1 MDLLYFVLLVS
12 SLIFIHESGHF
23 AFAKIFGVKVLTFSI
38 GFGPRIL
45 RLRGKET
52 EYCVALLPFGGFVT
66 MLEESKTTEPILPEE
81 RGRTFESQS
90 LWKRVVI
97 VLAGP
102 AMNLLFPVALYTS
115 VFLEDTEFLPPTVGV
130 VEPSMPAYGKLQAGD
145 LITSVAGTSVT
156 SFDEVKRII
165 ARRTAA
171 PVRITGLRD
180 GKPFDVVVTPVD
192 HAEAHELDIVEH
204 TGRIGI
210 DPRFPAAVIGL
221 SKSDASAAIGLRTFD
236 LVTAVNGRKIES
248 FIDLVNTLSEN
259 RGDQVVL
266 SYLRPVD
273 AQHAMGGLCAL
284 AVYEPGAATLTPLP
298 REPGASPPTDAT
310 ARALDVLARTGIES
324 ADMYV
329 AFVPESSSEHRAGL
343 LPRDRITT
351 LDGVAQRLW
360 RSMEGELIKG
370 ADRMHELEWTRD
382 GTRMRGFFQLRNEKW
397 DDEFGQ
403 HYERYVFRTNHWLP
417 QAPDHLVANP
427 HPLVNAIRRGFEETI
442 NVMHFTG
449 VGLLRVLEGRLP
461 LSNVSGPITLYD
473 IAGLAGAR
481 GPTHFVWAMALISV
495 NLGMLNLLPIPVL
508 DGGHLLFFLFEAAQ
522 RRPLPL
528 RIREVASLIGM
539 VMLVV
544 IMLIAFKNDVERRW
558 DVILTQVRELWS

>member
-1 MDLLYFVLLVS
+1 
-12 SLIFIHESGHF
+12 
-23 AFAKIFGVKVLTFSI
+23 
-38 GFGPRIL
+38 
-45 RLRGKET
+45 
-52 EYCVALLPFGGFVT
+52 
-66 MLEESKTTEPILPEE
+66 
-81 RGRTFESQS
+81 
-90 LWKRVVI
+90 
-97 VLAGP
+97 
-102 AMNLLFPVALYTS
+102 
-115 VFLEDTEFLPPTVGV
+115 
-130 VEPSMPAYGKLQAGD
+130 
-145 LITSVAGTSVT
+145 
-156 SFDEVKRII
+156 
-165 ARRTAA
+165 
-171 PVRITGLRD
+171 
-180 GKPFDVVVTPVD
+180 
-192 HAEAHELDIVEH
+192 
-204 TGRIGI
+204 
-210 DPRFPAAVIGL
+210 
-221 SKSDASAAIGLRTFD
+221 
-236 LVTAVNGRKIES
+236 
-248 FIDLVNTLSEN
+248 
-259 RGDQVVL
+259 
-266 SYLRPVD
+266 
-273 AQHAMGGLCAL
+273 
-284 AVYEPGAATLTPLP
+284 
-298 REPGASPPTDAT
+298 
-310 ARALDVLARTGIES
+310 VLARTGIES